1 MCGLVIDGYISKRG
15 NGKSASYFIRK
26 KFIDSSSNDKIS
38 RISMQQNA
46 PFSSPHTSEKVS
58 KDIEKENFE
67 PEKIQKNTPL
77 LNHYDTAQPRNH
89 QREIE
94 NAHLNKSLYC
104 LNNFLQEKIGFLRK
118 ELDNKQKIII
128 T

>member
-26 KFIDSSSNDKIS
+26 KFIDSNSNDKIS

-46 PFSSPHTSEKVS
+46 PFSSPQTSEKVS
-58 KDIEKENFE
+58 KDTEKENFE
-67 PEKIQKNTPL
+67 PENIQKNTPL
-77 LNHYDTAQPRNH
+77 INHYDTAQSRNH

-94 NAHLNKSLYC
+94 NAHLNKSPYC
-104 LNNFLQEKIGFLRK
+104 LDNFLQEETGFLMK

>member
-15 NGKSASYFIRK
+15 NGKSASDFIRK

-89 QREIE
+89 RREIE

>member
-15 NGKSASYFIRK
+15 NGKSASDFIRK

-46 PFSSPHTSEKVS
+46 PFSSPHTSEKVN